1 MGIGRRIEAPV
12 IESAGRA
19 MGPTTAFHQR
29 PQSDSESRCTR
40 AGEEISAMI
49 AGLLSMMR
57 EDDCL
62 GVGNPD
68 QIVEHMIGGLPLMP
82 A

>member
-1 MGIGRRIEAPV
+1 MEDPV

-19 MGPTTAFHQR
+19 KGPTTAFHQR

-40 AGEEISAMI
+40 AGEETTAMN
-49 AGLLSMMR
+49 AGASIN
-57 EDDCL
+57 D
-62 GVGNPD
+62 
-68 QIVEHMIGGLPLMP
+68 